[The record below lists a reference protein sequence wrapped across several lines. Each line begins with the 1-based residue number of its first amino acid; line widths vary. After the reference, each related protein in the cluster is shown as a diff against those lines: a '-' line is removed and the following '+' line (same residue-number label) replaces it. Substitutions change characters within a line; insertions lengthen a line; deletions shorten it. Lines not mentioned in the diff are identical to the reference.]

1 MAQKIWVLVK
11 PQSRKESLTRL
22 GDGTYQA
29 AVQAPAQDGKANQ
42 ALIAL
47 LAGHFSLPKT
57 KIKIIRGLTAR
68 KKLVAIG

>member
-11 PQSRKESLTRL
+11 PQSRKENLSCL

-47 LAGHFSLPKT
+47 LAGHFSLPKA

-68 KKLVAIG
+68 KKLVEIG